1 MKKLIELLK
10 SLFKKEEAP
19 VVQEIDDMELFKTKK
34 PKRVKKQIKEYGGK
48 EVYASKA
55 AKAAHEKKEGKK
67 VEMAE
72 KKSVKTKKK

>member
-1 MKKLIELLK
+1 MKKLIEFLK

-19 VVQEIDDMELFKTKK
+19 IVQEIDDMELFKTKK

-55 AKAAHEKKEGKK
+55 GKAMHEKKEGKK
-67 VEMAE
+67 VE
-72 KKSVKTKKK
+72 KKEQKSKKK

>member
-10 SLFKKEEAP
+10 SIFKKKEAP
-19 VVQEIDDMELFKTKK
+19 IVQEIDDMELFKTKK

-48 EVYASKA
+48 EVYASKT
-55 AKAAHEKKEGKK
+55 AKATHEKKEGKK